1 LTKDSI
7 YLHAHNNNPIS
18 PLSTYANELHKH
30 HYLPKNVSTIF
41 ADVRRVPPF
50 NLLEAIYDYDSFA
63 FIQGLHIDDE
73 PRDLYAKSKKF
84 EKAFFQ
90 HTNTSKK
97 CIRFFK
103 SIIEPHI
110 EPQQW
115 FKQSL
120 KDFSISDTN
129 VIKTTLATIKTH
141 NEFAYNYIMKTLTR
155 VLEEA
160 ISTQNEYS
168 LAMDK
173 AEKTRHTNSPNFV
186 AHKHIYFKAFWIAVN
201 ALLMDIYMLCLLFT
215 KNKNE
220 MYITL
225 TGANHT
231 NTIIHAISEP
241 NIVSAFNKDSTIT
254 PSDIVMEKR
263 IWKMAYNPKSLLLRF
278 LHAPSHT

>member
-1 LTKDSI
+1 MDPLGQLFETVKSLSGPQLIYHIPKWNIYLLGENHEKNGDVKNNQYILDVIENYAKGHPDIHIKLLVELTKESV

-30 HYLPKNVSTIF
+30 HYLPKNVSTVM

-63 FIQGLHIDDE
+63 FIQGLHIDE

-103 SIIEPHI
+103 SIIEPHT

-115 FKQSL
+115 FMQSL

-155 VLEEA
+155 VLEDA

-186 AHKHIYFKAFWIAVN
+186 ANMYIYFKAFWIAIN
-201 ALLMDIYMLCLLFT
+201 
-215 KNKNE
+215 
-220 MYITL
+220 
-225 TGANHT
+225 
-231 NTIIHAISEP
+231 S
-241 NIVSAFNKDSTIT
+241 
-254 PSDIVMEKR
+254 
-263 IWKMAYNPKSLLLRF
+263 
-278 LHAPSHT
+278 